1 MQEAT
6 EERFA
11 IIGFIFLLS
20 AIVGVAEFFEL
31 YQFYNDCNKALD
43 NLCGTGNFTTI
54 IIRILIF
61 GVGGLKLLGMGS
73 GDNIQRTAELF
84 EYKDKSKREH
94 KETSST
100 ESVEDAEGNQS
111 IVQERRRRCRHW
123 FPDNK
128 RCDNYQAAGFCE
140 EHIKL

>member
-1 MQEAT
+1 MQEKA
-6 EERFA
+6 EERFR
-11 IIGFIFLLS
+11 IIGFIFLLY
-20 AIVGVAEFFEL
+20 AIVLVVEL
-31 YQFYNDCNKALD
+31 FKLSQSINDCNKALD
-43 NLCGTGNFTTI
+43 NLCGTGNSTTI

-61 GVGGLKLLGMGS
+61 GVGGLMLIGMGTE
-73 GDNIQRTAELF
+73 DNIQRT

-128 RCDNYQAAGFCE
+128 RCDNYQVAGFCE